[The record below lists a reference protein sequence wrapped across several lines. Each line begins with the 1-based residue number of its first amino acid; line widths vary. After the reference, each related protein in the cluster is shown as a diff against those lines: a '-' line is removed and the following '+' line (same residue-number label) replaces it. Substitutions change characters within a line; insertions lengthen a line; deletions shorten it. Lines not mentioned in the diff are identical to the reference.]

1 MIYPLLLVLH
11 LLAAAAFIGA
21 LFFEVAILQ
30 ALRRQLP
37 PASLAVLD
45 PALSRRARTV
55 LHWVVLVLYGAGI
68 ALAWHHRAA
77 LSQPLASTFA
87 SLLSLKIL
95 LALSI
100 VGHYLLLALLL
111 RSGRMTAARSRLIHW
126 AIFAQMIAIV
136 LLAKGMF
143 HLPG

>member
-1 MIYPLLLVLH
+1 MTYPLLLVLH
-11 LLAAAAFIGA
+11 LLASAAFIGA
-21 LFFEVAILQ
+21 VFFEVAILQ

-37 PASLAVLD
+37 AASLAVLE
-45 PALSRRARTV
+45 PALSLRARRV
-55 LHWVVLVLYGAGI
+55 LHGVVLLLYGAGI
-68 ALAWHHRAA
+68 GLAWQHRAA
-77 LSQPLASTFA
+77 LSQPLSSTFA

-126 AIFAQMIAIV
+126 AIFVQMIAIV